1 MTTRLIAVSG
11 DSVLAWRV
19 REATIARGRVR
30 GLLGRSR
37 LAPDECQLLS
47 GGICLRLGASVHTFG
62 MAYPIDVLFCDDS
75 WTVVDRIA
83 GMPPN
88 RMSRWV
94 PRARH
99 VVELIGG
106 SLGPRPHVGDRLRLQ
121 VDP

>member
-11 DSVLAWRV
+11 DSAFAWRV
-19 REATIARGRVR
+19 REATTARGRVR
-30 GLLGRSR
+30 GLRGRSR

-47 GGICLRLGASVHTFG
+47 GGLGLRLGASVHTFG
-62 MAYPIDVLFCDDS
+62 MGYPIDVLFCDRW

-94 PRARH
+94 PHSRH
-99 VVELIGG
+99 VVELPGG
-106 SLGPRPHVGDRLRLQ
+106 TLGPHPGVGDRVRLQ
-121 VDP
+121 GDP